1 MASFRA
7 VTLVSGLLSG
17 QVSHDGTTW
26 QAFDVPLRD
35 AWIQEAFISSEKT
48 ARLLWEQQDSH
59 PGISPKDAEWDPQ
72 VLTQSSEAARR
83 RMFDIARDAVAVDD
97 IAAEYGLAPRDIA
110 EWLRR
115 TGRGRP

>member
-7 VTLVSGLLSG
+7 VKLVSDLLSG

-26 QAFDVPLRD
+26 EAFDVPLRD
-35 AWIQEAFISSEKT
+35 AWVQEAFVSSEKT

-59 PGISPKDAEWDPQ
+59 PGISPEDAEWDPSA
-72 VLTQSSEAARR
+72 LTQSSEAARQ

-97 IAAEYGLAPRDIA
+97 IAAEYGLARRDVA

-115 TGRGRP
+115 TGQG